1 VHVTLQAAQ
10 SAQFPARPQCALH
23 RRGSIRAQSRNA
35 LRGRLYCIVRLGF
48 LRKNM
53 NRIRCTEM
61 FVIDMLRFNGLP
73 MKTIGNVGKQET
85 GCLLNNRA

>member
-1 VHVTLQAAQ
+1 
-10 SAQFPARPQCALH
+10 
-23 RRGSIRAQSRNA
+23 
-35 LRGRLYCIVRLGF
+35 
-48 LRKNM
+48 M